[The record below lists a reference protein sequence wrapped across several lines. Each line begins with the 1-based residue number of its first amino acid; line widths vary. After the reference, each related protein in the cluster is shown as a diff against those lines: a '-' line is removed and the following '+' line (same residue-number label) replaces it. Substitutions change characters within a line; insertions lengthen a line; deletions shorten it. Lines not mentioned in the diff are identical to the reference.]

1 MNIPLGG
8 AVPDAGTGGGP
19 RSAAT
24 PLRLAVLTDA
34 PRVAGSELWL
44 LYILPRLLPG
54 GVRPTVFLRVGES
67 LDWLAGQFGGAGIPV
82 QRFTDLTGLP
92 DLTRDFDLRLLQA
105 WDPGTYLRVLP
116 GLAAPTLVVSHDQL
130 DYHYAPPLRAL
141 YRETYRFTKA
151 IPLRRAGHLLT
162 VSRWGADFLRGPMG
176 LRDTT
181 FVTNGVDPEQFRP
194 ATPKDRA
201 ALRAEFGFTRFTVLI
216 PGRFTPEKNQWM
228 SVRAARHAP
237 DLDFVFV
244 GDMDSSV
251 GTLAQAYAKRLGLKN
266 VRFLGRRWDMPEL
279 YRAADALLQ
288 PTLAENQSLVT
299 LEAMASGLPVI
310 TTDIPAQTELVQDG
324 VTGLTVPAQP
334 DVLARA
340 LQALAAHPER
350 TRDFGRAA
358 RQFVLDHHT
367 TDHTAALVLAELRR
381 LVPHPSPA
389 AHAAKEH
396 PHA

>member
-1 MNIPLGG
+1 MS
-8 AVPDAGTGGGP
+8 D
-19 RSAAT
+19 

-44 LYILPRLLPG
+44 LYVLPRLLPG
-54 GVRPTVFLRVGES
+54 GVQPTVFLRVGES
-67 LDWLAGQFGGAGIPV
+67 LDRLAAQFGEAGIPV
-82 QRFTDLTGLP
+82 RRFTDLTGLP
-92 DLTRDFDLRLLQA
+92 ELTREFDLRLLQA
-105 WDPGTYLRVLP
+105 WDPGTYLRLLP

-151 IPLRRAGHLLT
+151 IPLRRAGHVLT

-194 ATPKDRA
+194 VTSEDRA
-201 ALRAEFGFTRFTVLI
+201 TLRESLGFTRFTVLI
-216 PGRFTPEKNQWM
+216 PGRFTPEKNQWA
-228 SVRAARHAP
+228 SVRTARHAP
-237 DLDFVFV
+237 ELDFVFV

-251 GTLAQAYAKRLGLKN
+251 GTLVQGYAARLGLRN

-299 LEAMASGLPVI
+299 LEAMASGLPVV
-310 TTDIPAQTELVQDG
+310 TTDIPAQAELVQDG

-340 LQALAAHPER
+340 LRALAAHPER
-350 TRDFGRAA
+350 TQEFGRAA
-358 RQFVLDHHT
+358 RQFVLDRHT

-389 AHAAKEH
+389 AHAAKEY

>member
-1 MNIPLGG
+1 MPE
-8 AVPDAGTGGGP
+8 
-19 RSAAT
+19 

-44 LYILPRLLPG
+44 LYVLPRLLPG
-54 GVRPTVFLRVGES
+54 GVQPTMFLRVGES
-67 LDWLAGQFGGAGIPV
+67 LDRLAAQFGEAGIPV
-82 QRFTDLTGLP
+82 RRYADPSRLPELTGE
-92 DLTRDFDLRLLQA
+92 FDLRLLQA

-181 FVTNGVDPEQFRP
+181 FVTNGVDPKQFRP
-194 ATPKDRA
+194 ANPEDRA
-201 ALRAEFGFTRFTVLI
+201 ALREALGFTRFTVLI

-251 GTLAQAYAKRLGLKN
+251 GKLVQGYAARLGLRN

-299 LEAMASGLPVI
+299 LEAMASGLPVV
-310 TTDIPAQTELVQDG
+310 TTDIPAQAELVQDS

-340 LQALAAHPER
+340 LRALAAHPER
-350 TRDFGRAA
+350 TAAFGQAA

-367 TDHTAALVLAELRR
+367 TDHTAALVLAQLRR
-381 LVPHPSPA
+381 IVPTPSPA
-389 AHAAKEH
+389 AHAAKE
-396 PHA
+396 